1 MELYD
6 FHSFFNLSFE
16 RHFEVVHCRG
26 NAVSGYLLSFET
38 KSLLRLEEEKINH
51 VGIQSCL
58 KKHSTVDCLFII
70 SVIKEDNGRNTSPQ
84 TWE

>member
-58 KKHSTVDCLFII
+58 KTFHCRL
-70 SVIKEDNGRNTSPQ
+70 SVYNFSYKGR
-84 TWE
+84 